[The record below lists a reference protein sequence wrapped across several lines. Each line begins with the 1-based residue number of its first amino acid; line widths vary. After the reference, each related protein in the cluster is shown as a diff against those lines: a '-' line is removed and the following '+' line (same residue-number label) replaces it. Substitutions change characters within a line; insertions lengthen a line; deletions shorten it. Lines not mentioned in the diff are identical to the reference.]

1 MTWKSATARL
11 FLVRGEQD
19 AIAHEASLPAF
30 GQILI
35 ASELRKLGFS
45 ISPAGVRS
53 IEARSSLR
61 DLESLFLTEMRD
73 LLSNAFRWF
82 GSECLAGRRDHCFA
96 TALRWSERAAAD
108 CEKLQWL
115 ASVCSERA
123 SATACISRQVS
134 NST

>member
-1 MTWKSATARL
+1 L

-53 IEARSSLR
+53 IEARRARYATLKCAICCP
-61 DLESLFLTEMRD
+61 MR
-73 LLSNAFRWF
+73 
-82 GSECLAGRRDHCFA
+82 
-96 TALRWSERAAAD
+96 
-108 CEKLQWL
+108 
-115 ASVCSERA
+115 SVGLD
-123 SATACISRQVS
+123 QNV
-134 NST
+134 